1 MRTYGNTLNV
11 FKHKLEE
18 LDELFEG
25 FTVYDQ
31 RTLTA
36 KVKGFE
42 NQLLDLWSDEPIQ
55 QQQPKRIPEKVP
67 KAGSLPPSN
76 KQNNNGY
83 QTTLKTVHEMLP
95 KPSSN
100 APHSE
105 NQGAF
110 RNLFP

>member
-31 RTLTA
+31 RMLTA

-42 NQLLDLWSDEPIQ
+42 NQLLDLWSD
-55 QQQPKRIPEKVP
+55 
-67 KAGSLPPSN
+67 
-76 KQNNNGY
+76 
-83 QTTLKTVHEMLP
+83 
-95 KPSSN
+95 
-100 APHSE
+100 
-105 NQGAF
+105 
-110 RNLFP
+110 

>member
-1 MRTYGNTLNV
+1 M
-11 FKHKLEE
+11 
-18 LDELFEG
+18 
-25 FTVYDQ
+25 
-31 RTLTA
+31 
-36 KVKGFE
+36 
-42 NQLLDLWSDEPIQ
+42 Q
-55 QQQPKRIPEKVP
+55 QQQQQMPKRIPEKVP
-67 KAGSLPPSN
+67 KAVSIPASS

-100 APHSE
+100 VPHSE

>member
-31 RTLTA
+31 RMLTA

-42 NQLLDLWSDEPIQ
+42 NQLLDLWSDEPVQ
-55 QQQPKRIPEKVP
+55 QQQQIPKRIPEKVP
-67 KAGSLPPSN
+67 KAVSIPSSN

-83 QTTLKTVHEMLP
+83 QTTLKTVH
-95 KPSSN
+95 
-100 APHSE
+100 
-105 NQGAF
+105 
-110 RNLFP
+110 